1 MSVFSDLLEQYI
13 KEKEIKI
20 YSMAAACQIDR
31 SMLYRIISGKRNPP
45 SPEIFS
51 AFPNISSLHLQNT
64 SSSLMLTSSPG
75 WVLPFITREKAWKI
89 FSSVFQ
95 AIWLWAISSRFFVRR
110 PFHQIFQVPRLPA
123 FLFFLRQSS
132 TTISMG
138 FSFWKQQRKRALSSF
153 LYSQTVP
160 FCLVC
165 SQACVCTAP

>member
-20 YSMAAACQIDR
+20 YSMAATCQIDR

-45 SPEIFS
+45 SPEIF
-51 AFPNISSLHLQNT
+51 FRISKYLQLAPAEYEQLLNAYE
-64 SSSLMLTSSPG
+64 LTRLGAS
-75 WVLPFITREKAWKI
+75 IYYKI

-95 AIWLWAISSRFFVRR
+95 AIWLWAISSRFFIRR

-138 FSFWKQQRKRALSSF
+138 FSFWKQRKKRALSSF